1 MKCLDNYLPHF
12 SPLWWRCQEPLT
24 HTNTDLC
31 NLKCLG
37 VRALPLTYLT
47 DATTDKRYGTSRLN
61 GSQPHCRG
69 VDMRTY
75 LQIYC
80 SSTRTASMS
89 RFSPTLSALDSLPS
103 NLYSRLTTRSRPQ
116 MDVCRSGNG
125 TRLGHWAWI
134 YLFKHFAMT
143 VGSRFSNSSSMSL
156 LNLARRSS
164 KISFSLEE
172 STLSILRTYRRFC
185 RPNSLVSALP
195 RTLLLLLLTND
206 TSDFGLGLRPPTF
219 YPLMGSGIFTQ
230 DGRHWRHSRELL
242 RPQFMTNRFTNF
254 EHIRCAVDNL
264 IFTIP
269 DDKDVDLQPLFFR
282 LTFETTLFVLF
293 GQHLPSLQSEGIT
306 GQESDFANAF
316 NLGQEYLAK
325 RGRLG
330 DFYWLLDGRKFRK
343 ACKICHEFVDCAVQ
357 KALGS
362 ATNKTPGTK
371 TETYVFIEALIEETR
386 NPEVLRDQCLNILL
400 AGRDT
405 TACCLTWT
413 LRLLVQHPHVLS
425 KLRAEISDRVGI
437 GLGSP
442 TPTITQVRSLPYLS
456 LVIKEVL
463 RLYPSVPVNSR
474 AATKTTTLPTGG
486 GPTGT
491 APILV
496 RKGEAVG
503 YCVYAM
509 HRRRDIYGAD
519 ADKFRPERWD
529 NDALKDVG
537 WGYLPF
543 NGGPRVC
550 LGQEFALLEVGYT
563 IVRLLQTFE
572 VIEQAEGCRMEKG
585 VGDERQVLT
594 LVVSCGEGCV
604 VQMRRY
610 GEV

>member
-1 MKCLDNYLPHF
+1 MELLGSTALNLIVGA
-12 SPLWWRCQEPLT
+12 LT
-24 HTNTDLC
+24 CALTYKFIALQRE
-31 NLKCLG
+31 L
-37 VRALPLTYLT
+37 RANNQIAAANGCLPLRKWNSTWPLGLDLLIQAFRYDRRQQILKFFL
-47 DATTDKRYGTSRLN
+47 DVVAKSGTTFEQNLLFS
-61 GSQPHCRG
+61 RG
-69 VDMRTY
+69 VDTIDPQNIQA
-75 LQIYC
+75 LL
-80 SSTRTASMS
+80 ST
-89 RFSPTLSALDSLPS
+89 
-103 NLYSRLTTRSRPQ
+103 Q
-116 MDVCRSGNG
+116 
-125 TRLGHWAWI
+125 
-134 YLFKHFAMT
+134 FA
-143 VGSRFSNSSSMSL
+143 
-156 LNLARRSS
+156 
-164 KISFSLEE
+164 
-172 STLSILRTYRRFC
+172 
-185 RPNSLVSALP
+185 
-195 RTLLLLLLTND
+195 
-206 TSDFGLGLRPPTF
+206 DFGLGLRPPTF

-362 ATNKTPGTK
+362 ATNETPGTK